1 MLWEGLVQSTL
12 VQEEPAEPE
21 PEVSSP
27 ASEADPEEQ
36 HGQATQLKKYCATK
50 AA

>member
-12 VQEEPAEPE
+12 VQEEPAEPELPAEPE

-36 HGQATQLKKYCATK
+36 HGQATQLKK
-50 AA
+50 